1 MENIPNQNYSAWQN
15 PREFFKESL
24 QDDHKYL
31 QEGAENWAEKLT
43 YDLSKEVIQFDLLF
57 IAFVAAFQNEFTN
70 KNLLYASIILG
81 IASIITAFWYLQLV
95 CNENVNSMNKRNDIV
110 EKSLGRINKGEDP
123 LAVHTG
129 HNIEMSYAMWLFRWK
144 ERFLRILQKTVIVC
158 FLGALIVGVV
168 WMST

>member
-1 MENIPNQNYSAWQN
+1 
-15 PREFFKESL
+15 
-24 QDDHKYL
+24 L

-129 HNIEMSYAMWLFRWK
+129 HNIEMSYAM
-144 ERFLRILQKTVIVC
+144 
-158 FLGALIVGVV
+158 
-168 WMST
+168 